1 MALRMPCFLSLPVS
15 WIRSEVVPGLCR
27 TREDKK
33 RSLAWLVNLPKKKTE
48 KNFPTK
54 SDTLTFFSPA
64 VAFFSSFSSCQSLTS
79 MPQRPAYQK
88 WREEKE
94 NWKRE
99 DKSETRPGCSWSR
112 RGLAVNRNR
121 RSQAGNMYR
130 RSQSWAPPRVIFSSS
145 CCSCSF
151 SSSFSSSSLTS
162 SSSSFARHLTCMKTQ
177 IHMPPRFNSKEGP
190 PRSKKCRSRTLSQ
203 QQQLCLDHED
213 HRVRQFLR
221 ANQVSNRQL

>member
-1 MALRMPCFLSLPVS
+1 MALTLPTEQ
-15 WIRSEVVPGLCR
+15 IE
-27 TREDKK
+27 TRQLT
-33 RSLAWLVNLPKKKTE
+33 LAAAAILPKKKKG

-54 SDTLTFFSPA
+54 SDNPIFFSPA

-145 CCSCSF
+145 CCSCSL
-151 SSSFSSSSLTS
+151 SSSFTS
-162 SSSSFARHLTCMKTQ
+162 SSSSLARHLTCMKTQ